1 MISGAVTDD
10 RSMRIGE
17 HVMIMTGD
25 TILSMLQTS
34 VIEAYGDTD
43 ALLIGV
49 DAETGAVVACPPM
62 SQRTWELWAIAVH
75 PGAVPLDIEVLGT
88 LPLEDPRFQQA
99 IGDTLGA
106 RIRRPELLD
115 SRELAVLDGLRDH
128 HSDELREAI

>member
-1 MISGAVTDD
+1 
-10 RSMRIGE
+10 
-17 HVMIMTGD
+17 MIMTGD